1 MQSITLKSK
10 IEEHKIFWF
19 VSLILLCIVVRF
31 IIGAVFS
38 PYDEFDFRQELLT
51 GEIAASGRNVYAEQ
65 KYYNYGPIFFI
76 ILGWFYKAAYCFSNS
91 ILAFKLML
99 TSILTLADLLTTIL
113 IAKKAG
119 LKWALLFF
127 GNPISLHV
135 GAYTSQFDALTF
147 TFAAYGINFLEE
159 SSKSKAITLNDVYG
173 IILLSLSFIT
183 KHILWAFP
191 LWILFSTRIDSRKKI
206 IYAFIP
212 PLLFLLSFI
221 PYWNEGQQGIMNNVF
236 LYRSGKN
243 FPLIAFGFIKYTLG
257 RLLPML
263 RKISFPAFP
272 VYVILI
278 SLSGYVF
285 RHEKVYNLFL
295 LYTMAMV
302 CFASGIY
309 ENYFTIPLMAIFIFS
324 HSNSIPQGWL
334 PKFLY
339 FLFYFIRPRLIVES
353 NLRDLDFLHVKCA
366 LMVWCLLYYL
376 VYYYN
381 NKLKRKFS

>member
-1 MQSITLKSK
+1 MKSMTLRSK

-19 VSLILLCIVVRF
+19 VSNVLLCIVVRF
-31 IIGAVFS
+31 VIGVVFS
-38 PYDEFDFRQELLT
+38 PYNEFDFRQELLT

-65 KYYNYGPIFFI
+65 QYYNYGPIFFI
-76 ILGWFYKAAYCFSNS
+76 ILGLFHKAASCFSNNV
-91 ILAFKLML
+91 LVFKLML
-99 TSILTLADLLTTIL
+99 TSILTLADMLTAIL

-119 LKWALLFF
+119 LKWGIIFF
-127 GNPISLHV
+127 WNPISLHV
-135 GAYTSQFDALTF
+135 GVYTSQFDALA
-147 TFAAYGINFLEE
+147 FALVAYGINFLEKSSE
-159 SSKSKAITLNDVYG
+159 SKTITFNDMYG
-173 IILLSLSFIT
+173 VILLSLSFIT

-191 LWILFSTRIDSRKKI
+191 LWILFSDKIASRKKI
-206 IYAFIP
+206 LYAFIP
-212 PLLFLLSFI
+212 PLLFLASFI
-221 PYWNEGQQGIMNNVF
+221 PYWNEGHQGIINNVF

-243 FPLIAFGFIKYTLG
+243 FPLIAFGVVKYTLG

-263 RKISFPAFP
+263 GKISFPAFP
-272 VYVILI
+272 TYVILI

-285 RHEKVYNLFL
+285 RHEQVYDSFL

-324 HSNSIPQGWL
+324 QSKSIPPGWL
-334 PKFLY
+334 SKYIY
-339 FLFYFIRPRLIVES
+339 FLFYFIRPKLVVD
-353 NLRDLDFLHVKCA
+353 NLVGWEFLNARCT

-381 NKLKRKFS
+381 NKVRYKSS